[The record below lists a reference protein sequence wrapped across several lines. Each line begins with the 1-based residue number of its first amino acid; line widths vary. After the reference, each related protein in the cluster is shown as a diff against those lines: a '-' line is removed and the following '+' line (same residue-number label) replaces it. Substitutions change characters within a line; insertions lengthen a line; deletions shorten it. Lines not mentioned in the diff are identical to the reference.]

1 VVEYKVGFDL
11 LDQSRFNFFGGREV
25 VRGVTGGH
33 LEGIN
38 DRKEEGA
45 LGYVIETW
53 DGKRIVWNC
62 LLPYTASS
70 LY

>member
-1 VVEYKVGFDL
+1 VVG
-11 LDQSRFNFFGGREV
+11 
-25 VRGVTGGH
+25 GVTGGH
-33 LEGIN
+33 LERIN

-53 DGKRIVWNC
+53 DGERIVWNC